1 MNMFRDI
8 RVAGRFMRGLI
19 VTLLAIFIGRVMP
32 GEYLARATG
41 W

>member
-8 RVAGRFMRGLI
+8 RVAGRFMRWLI
-19 VTLLAIFIGRVMP
+19 VTLLAIFIGGVMP
-32 GEYLARATG
+32 GEYLAEVTR

>member
-8 RVAGRFMRGLI
+8 RVAGRFMRWLI
-19 VTLLAIFIGRVMP
+19 VTLLAIFIGEVMP
-32 GEYLARATG
+32 GEYLAKVTR

>member
-1 MNMFRDI
+1 MFRDI

>member
-8 RVAGRFMRGLI
+8 RVAGRLMRWLI
-19 VTLLAIFIGRVMP
+19 VTLLAIFIGEVTL
-32 GEYLARATG
+32 GEYLARVTG